1 MFTQTERLIAVRNLR
16 PKRKQGFLKIISL
29 FSFLGIMLGVAI
41 LIIVMSVMNGF
52 RADLTDKIIGLN
64 PHLIL
69 QLNDGND
76 IKNVKNKL
84 SQKYNKINITETVSG
99 EVLAGKEE
107 FGIDPQMASQLA
119 SEIRSIHELNVSIG
133 LIIGAGNIFRGM
145 EAATKGME
153 RVTGDYLGMLATIM
167 NAISLQDALEKE
179 DVETRTLS
187 AITVSQIAEPY
198 IRRRAL
204 RHLDKNRVVIVAGGT
219 GNPYFTTDTAAALR
233 AKELKANVLLKGTK
247 VDGVYDK
254 DPVLYSDEI
263 KYNEISYSEVLKK
276 NIQIMDLTA
285 ITLCKENALPIH
297 VFNINKSGDLK
308 KVILGES
315 IGTTI
320 NV

>member
-1 MFTQTERLIAVRNLR
+1 
-16 PKRKQGFLKIISL
+16 
-29 FSFLGIMLGVAI
+29 
-41 LIIVMSVMNGF
+41 
-52 RADLTDKIIGLN
+52 
-64 PHLIL
+64 
-69 QLNDGND
+69 
-76 IKNVKNKL
+76 
-84 SQKYNKINITETVSG
+84 
-99 EVLAGKEE
+99 
-107 FGIDPQMASQLA
+107 
-119 SEIRSIHELNVSIG
+119 
-133 LIIGAGNIFRGM
+133 M

-254 DPVLYSDEI
+254 DPVLYSDAI
-263 KYNEISYSEVLKK
+263 KYNAVSYTH
-276 NIQIMDLTA
+276 LT
-285 ITLCKENALPIH
+285 LP
-297 VFNINKSGDLK
+297 
-308 KVILGES
+308 
-315 IGTTI
+315 TTPY
-320 NV
+320 V